1 MNSPTPANTRNLVAA
16 CSAITVFGFAFGMS
30 FPLLSLILESR
41 GVSSDMIGINSA
53 MSPIGILLFSPIIPV
68 LAKRFGSRNVA
79 IVAAI
84 ITALVFLS
92 YRVFDTFSAWF
103 VIRLVQGMSI
113 STLFVLSEAWI
124 VGSTGDHNRGKI
136 VAIYAS
142 VLSASFGAGPLLI
155 SFIGIDGWTPFVLG
169 AGVIAAGI
177 IPFFFIRDDTQPEHE
192 ETQPSSIFNF
202 AGKAPML
209 LIAVGTFGIF
219 DSASLSFFPVYGMQ
233 NGLDVPTSA
242 NILSAMILGNVF
254 LQFPIGALCDRFPT
268 RYIMAG
274 CALITATTL
283 ILLPFLLHTI
293 LLWPLLVMMG
303 TTGYGVYTVSL
314 VALGNRFSGIE
325 LISGSA
331 SFTLV
336 WGFGALLGSIGGGMA
351 MLASGFYGLPFSLAF
366 IYLVLAISVGWR
378 QLSLRTSKESD
389 LKV

>member
-1 MNSPTPANTRNLVAA
+1 MRNLVAA
-16 CSAITVFGFAFGMS
+16 CAAITVFGFAFGMS
-30 FPLLSLILESR
+30 FPLLSLILETR

-79 IVAAI
+79 IAAAI
-84 ITALVFLS
+84 VTALVFLS
-92 YRVFDTFSAWF
+92 YRVFDSFSAWF

-142 VLSASFGAGPLLI
+142 VLSGSFGAGPLLI
-155 SFIGIDGWTPFVLG
+155 SFIGIDGWTPFALG

-177 IPFFFIRDDTQPEHE
+177 VPFLFIRDDVQPEHE
-192 ETQPSSIFNF
+192 ETQPSSILNF

-209 LIAVGTFGIF
+209 LVAVGTFGIF
-219 DSASLSFFPVYGMQ
+219 DSASLSLFPVYGMQ
-233 NGLDVPTSA
+233 NGLDLPTSA
-242 NILSAMILGNVF
+242 NILRALILGNVF
-254 LQFPIGALCDRFPT
+254 LQFPIGALCDRFET
-268 RYIMAG
+268 RYVLAG
-274 CALITATTL
+274 CALTTATTL
-283 ILLPFLLHTI
+283 VMLPFLLHTI

-325 LISGSA
+325 LINGSA
-331 SFTLV
+331 SFAVV
-336 WGFGALLGSIGGGMA
+336 WGFGALLGSISGGLA
-351 MLASGFYGLPFSLAF
+351 MLVSGYYGLPFSLA
-366 IYLVLAISVGWR
+366 IVYLVLAIGVSWR
-378 QLSLRTSKESD
+378 QLSLRGAG
-389 LKV
+389 